1 MKFEA
6 DPFYL
11 YPIKTDLLDKLF
23 IDREN
28 EINIAKSIIEYEFEA
43 HKEICVINGGTGVG
57 KSSLLQYINKLSM
70 DAGKKT
76 CMCKDFQEFKS
87 ESIEEEILIIDN
99 IDKLEDD
106 KATTFYNKLEMLFE
120 TSGII
125 FFSDT
130 YNRSRDV
137 VNSRNF
143 IVSDIISLPKRLD
156 RDKLRFFLKE
166 RMKNCVEDKK
176 DFSFPFTD
184 MALTMSSKRANGNL
198 RRFLRYTK
206 SGWTIYRSKEK
217 TELDESIMK
226 ESIINVDRSLL
237 GGLDGTDLK
246 ILWYS
251 TIGEPNKEYLAHECN
266 IHRNTLN
273 QRLNHNLNN
282 LTSERREG
290 KKVIINSIYKEVDGG
305 QEIFEEILK
314 GMGYFS
320 DIVK

>member
-1 MKFEA
+1 MKFET

-11 YPIKTDLLDKLF
+11 FPIKSDLLDKLF

-28 EINIAKSIIEYEFEA
+28 EINIAKSIIQYEFEG

-57 KSSLLQYINKLSM
+57 KSSLLQYINKLSIE
-70 DAGKKT
+70 AGKKT
-76 CMCKDFQEFKS
+76 CLCKDYQEFKS
-87 ESIEEEILIIDN
+87 EKIEEGVLIIDN
-99 IDKLEDD
+99 IDKLKDE
-106 KATTFYNKLEMLFE
+106 KVTKFYNKLEMMFE
-120 TSGII
+120 TSGTI

-143 IVSDIISLPKRLD
+143 IVSDIISLPRGLD
-156 RDKLRFFLKE
+156 KDKLRFFLDE
-166 RMKNCVEDKK
+166 RMKNCVSDKEEY
-176 DFSFPFTD
+176 SFPFTD
-184 MALTMSSKRANGNL
+184 KALIISSKRANGNL

-206 SGWTIYRSKEK
+206 SGWTIYRSKERTK
-217 TELDESIMK
+217 LDEDIMK
-226 ESIINVDRSLL
+226 ESVINVDRSLL
-237 GGLDGTDLK
+237 GGLDSTDLR

-273 QRLNHNLNN
+273 QRLSHNINN

-290 KKVIINSIYKEVDGG
+290 KKVIINSIYKELEGG
-305 QEIFEEILK
+305 QEILEEILK
-314 GMGYFS
+314 GMGHFS
-320 DIVK
+320 DIVE